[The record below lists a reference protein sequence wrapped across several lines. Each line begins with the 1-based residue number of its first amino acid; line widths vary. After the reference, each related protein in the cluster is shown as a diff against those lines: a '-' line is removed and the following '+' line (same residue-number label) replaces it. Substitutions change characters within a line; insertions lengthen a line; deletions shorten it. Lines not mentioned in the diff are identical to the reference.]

1 VQKWNRWQDWANVG
15 LGVILFITPFV
26 FGAMANTT
34 AAWTAYIGGVLLVIV
49 GLFDLTNPDS
59 QAGEW
64 TEGVLGLLVFVSPW
78 VLGFSGL
85 TMIAGIANYFW
96 GSNGNF
102 SATRSG
108 AASASIGHGPILN
121 LAN

>member
-1 VQKWNRWQDWANVG
+1 
-15 LGVILFITPFV
+15 VILFITPFV
-26 FGAMANTT
+26 FGAMANTS

-49 GLFDLTNPDS
+49 GLFDLANPDS

-85 TMIAGIANYFW
+85 TMMAW
-96 GSNGNF
+96 
-102 SATRSG
+102 SAWIVGVLTVVLT
-108 AASASIGHGPILN
+108 ASVLFAERGQPRVMAQH
-121 LAN
+121 